1 MVDRTTGLY
10 PMSVGT
16 SLAFEALM
24 ARPVNKQEKPIEAIV
39 LNVGTIFRNAY
50 QAYETDDRD
59 RLGVDKLH
67 DDVIADMSAIYD
79 ILNDIGRTVVPDY
92 KLYYGKY
99 SQLNSAFP
107 MAKIWEPT
115 TDIAKT
121 YHQLERNVIDKVTKT
136 MRGLV
141 QVVDHT
147 LPMSVKN
154 TYVITHHVVDLLV
167 PSGYGTI
174 TLLESHTGSLKQKD
188 QWYTKL
194 TGGNTLTRIP
204 FNRMSLQIFGDKS
217 VNFRAN
223 SFKYKA
229 AVMKLSEEFQ
239 WTPHTTGDRIRLSI
253 ESLKDKQLQAD
264 LLKMLT
270 V

>member
-1 MVDRTTGLY
+1 MADRTIGLF

-24 ARPVNKQEKPIEAIV
+24 SRPVDKKEKPIEILI

-50 QAYETDDRD
+50 QAYDTDDRD

-79 ILNDIGRTVVPDY
+79 ILKDVGRTVVPDY

-99 SQLNSAFP
+99 ERLSSAFP

-115 TDIAKT
+115 SDIAKN
-121 YHQLERNVIDKVTKT
+121 YARLERNVIDKVTKT

-147 LPMSVKN
+147 LPSCVKN

-167 PSGYGTI
+167 PSGYGDI
-174 TLLESHTGSLKQKD
+174 TLLESHTGALKKKD
-188 QWYTKL
+188 QWNTKL
-194 TGGNTLTRIP
+194 TNGNTLDRIP
-204 FNRMSLQIFGDKS
+204 FNRLSLQVFGDKS
-217 VNFRAN
+217 VNFKAN
-223 SFKYKA
+223 SFKYKTA
-229 AVMKLSEEFQ
+229 MLKMAQDFE
-239 WTPHTTGDRIRLSI
+239 WTPHTTRDRIKLSI
-253 ESLKDKQLQAD
+253 DSLQDQQLKAD
-264 LLKMLT
+264 LTKMLS

>member
-1 MVDRTTGLY
+1 MVDRTIGLF

-24 ARPVNKQEKPIEAIV
+24 SRPVNKTEAPIETLM

-50 QAYETDDRD
+50 QAYDTDDRD
-59 RLGVDKLH
+59 RIGVDRLH

-79 ILNDIGRTVVPDY
+79 ILKDVGRTVLPDY

-99 SQLNSAFP
+99 ATLSSAFP
-107 MAKIWEPT
+107 LAKIWEPSS
-115 TDIAKT
+115 DIAKE
-121 YHQLERNVIDKVTKT
+121 YARLERNVIDKVTKT
-136 MRGLV
+136 MRGLI

-147 LPMSVKN
+147 LPSTVKN

-167 PSGYGTI
+167 PSGYGQI
-174 TLLESHTGSLKQKD
+174 TLLESHTGALKQKD
-188 QWYTKL
+188 QWTTKL
-194 TGGNTLTRIP
+194 TNGNTLTRIP
-204 FNRMSLQIFGDKS
+204 FNRMTLQIFGDKS
-217 VNFRAN
+217 VNFKAN

-229 AVMKLSEEFQ
+229 AVMRLSEEFE
-239 WTPHTTGDRIRLSI
+239 WTPHTTRDRIKLSI
-253 ESLKDKQLQAD
+253 ESLKDQQLKAD
-264 LLKMLT
+264 LTKMLS